1 MKEKELRAFVA
12 IADTRRMDQAA
23 KVLNYSQPALS
34 YQIQRLEQSIGAKLF
49 IRDSTGSR
57 LTRQGE
63 MILPS
68 VRAILGLMDNMRQA
82 VQQHSDDVDAA
93 CGSPVSN

>member
-23 KVLNYSQPALS
+23 KALNYSQPALS
-34 YQIQRLEQSIGAKLF
+34 YQIQRLEQSVGAKLF
-49 IRDSTGSR
+49 TRDSTGSR

-68 VRAILGLMDNMRQA
+68 ARAVLGLMDNMREA
-82 VQQHSDDVDAA
+82 VRQRAEDADAA
-93 CGSPVSN
+93 